1 MLHYI
6 LQTIAFQLFFLL
18 IYDVFLKRE
27 TFFNWNRAYLLATSL
42 LSLVLPFIRIDRF
55 SQVIPQEYVVNLP
68 QVVIGKLS
76 TPEVAPIN
84 LGDIPATEPS
94 IWSWE
99 LLLYTGMVMALIIF
113 LLKMGKLAV
122 MIHKNPKHWKGNL
135 LIVKLIKSS
144 KAFSFFHYIF
154 LGEKLPTSD
163 QVSILKHEQVHVEQ
177 KHTLDLLYFEA
188 LRIVFWFNP
197 LVYMYQNR
205 IAELHEFIADA
216 KAVKYQNKGD
226 YYENLL
232 SQVFETQNLSF
243 INPFFKKSLI
253 KKRIVMLSKHPS
265 KQKQLLKYALLIPM
279 VLGMLVYT
287 STSAQGNTNYQE
299 DIGDKDLKEKYYD
312 EIVDMKK
319 QGASFQDLYEKFI
332 SITYNEKYI
341 QTREEYYK
349 AKAFWRLMSEGIDG
363 ENVNFTLKKNQRYA
377 KIQKRTYEEYL
388 KHKKTDEAKINW
400 ENSVHGGD
408 LRLVVENHDNY
419 TQEEQKRFTK
429 KMDMLHSDDWWK
441 QLIIT
446 DGVTTKIIP
455 KPTKTTSLNS
465 NNSIPIAYKEGNLD
479 IEVPFA
485 VIEQVPVYPGCENLP
500 QSEQKKCMAKE
511 VSKYVAKN
519 FNTSLAKGLNLTGR
533 QRISVIFKIGKEG
546 KVTGVRARAPH
557 PELEQE
563 AIRVI
568 NGLPEMKPGMHKG
581 KPVIVPYSLP
591 IVFQVKDDASEQTT
605 TPLIEKMI
613 AMRKQVEIQGNVSD
627 EEQKGFDLLFKTVTG
642 KEFDPKLVE
651 AVQTYISKKEKTKL
665 IQRIS
670 EVFEQIQIQGNVSNA
685 EEEALKGFLIL
696 VTNNGLNN
704 PELEEGMKLVEIP
717 YAVIEQVPV
726 FSGCGALPKE
736 EQKKCTTDKIT
747 QYVSNNFNTKLGNS
761 LGLEGRIRIS
771 TMFKINKEGY
781 VEGIRARAPHPDL
794 EKETIRVISS
804 LPQMQP
810 GMHEGKVITVPYS
823 LPIVFEVKG
832 NSKEEKST
840 SQNDNDEIIEKYYK
854 QILKMEKQGAT
865 LMQVSDKYILQTN
878 AYILSKTDYAKTRAY
893 VKYMHD
899 RILEKQI
906 REGANPKGLKGLLD
920 KQKTYKEYLEHKK
933 TQKAKDNW
941 EAYTPEGVIKLMV
954 GDLNNMTTEERRR
967 YDDKKTYLD
976 NDEYPF
982 YKFLI
987 SDGLDTKVLVNE
999 KKEKKFNKKK

>member
-1 MLHYI
+1 MLHYL

-42 LSLVLPFIRIDRF
+42 LALVLPFIKVDRF

-84 LGDIPATEPS
+84 LGDIPAAEPS

-99 LLLYTGMVMALIIF
+99 LLLYAGMVVALIIF

-154 LGEKLPTSD
+154 LGEKLPASD

-177 KHTLDLLYFEA
+177 KHTLDLLYFEV

-265 KQKQLLKYALLIPM
+265 KQKQLLKYALLIPV

-287 STSAQGNTNYQE
+287 STNAQENTNHQ
-299 DIGDKDLKEKYYD
+299 DIGDKDLKEKYYH
-312 EIVDMKK
+312 EIVDLKK
-319 QGASFQDLYEKFI
+319 QGASFQNLFEKFFNA
-332 SITYNEKYI
+332 TYDEKYI
-341 QTREEYYK
+341 QTRENYYK
-349 AKAFWRLMSEGIDG
+349 AKAFWRLMSEGIDS
-363 ENVNFTLKKNQRYA
+363 EDMNFALTNKSYAEIQNQ
-377 KIQKRTYEEYL
+377 TYEEYL
-388 KHKKTDEAKINW
+388 EFKKTDKAKDSWLNHEVDGVLKLIVGDFKNMTLEE
-400 ENSVHGGD
+400 ENQRKYLLKTLLD
-408 LRLVVENHDNY
+408 KNNNY
-419 TQEEQKRFTK
+419 DK
-429 KMDMLHSDDWWK
+429 
-441 QLIIT
+441 LIIT
-446 DGVTTKIIP
+446 DGVMSTILGTEDISP
-455 KPTKTTSLNS
+455 SNS
-465 NNSIPIAYKEGNLD
+465 SEKVAHTQEQLD

-485 VIEQVPVYPGCENLP
+485 VIEQVPMYPGCENLS
-500 QSEQKKCMAKE
+500 QNEQKKCMTNE

-519 FNTSLAKGLNLTGR
+519 FNTSLAKGLKLTGR
-533 QRISVIFKIGKEG
+533 QRISVIFKVNKKGKI
-546 KVTGVRARAPH
+546 TGVRARAPH

-563 AIRVI
+563 AIRVV

-670 EVFEQIQIQGNVSNA
+670 EVFEQIQVQGNVSNA

-696 VTNNGLNN
+696 VTDNGLNN
-704 PELEEGMKLVEIP
+704 PELEGGMKLVEIP
-717 YAVIEQVPV
+717 FGVVEKVPV
-726 FSGCGALPKE
+726 YPGCNGENNKE
-736 EQKKCTTDKIT
+736 NKECTTIAISEHVK
-747 QYVSNNFNTKLGNS
+747 VNFNTKLCKS
-761 LGLEGRIRIS
+761 LGLEGRIKIN
-771 TMFKINKEGY
+771 TIFKINKEGN
-781 VEGIRARAPHPDL
+781 VEQVRARAPHPDL
-794 EKETIRVISS
+794 EKEAIRVISS

-810 GMHEGKVITVPYS
+810 GIHDGKTVNVPYS
-823 LPIVFEVKG
+823 LPIVFEV
-832 NSKEEKST
+832 
-840 SQNDNDEIIEKYYK
+840 
-854 QILKMEKQGAT
+854 
-865 LMQVSDKYILQTN
+865 
-878 AYILSKTDYAKTRAY
+878 
-893 VKYMHD
+893 
-899 RILEKQI
+899 
-906 REGANPKGLKGLLD
+906 
-920 KQKTYKEYLEHKK
+920 
-933 TQKAKDNW
+933 
-941 EAYTPEGVIKLMV
+941 V
-954 GDLNNMTTEERRR
+954 GDKK
-967 YDDKKTYLD
+967 DK
-976 NDEYPF
+976 N
-982 YKFLI
+982 
-987 SDGLDTKVLVNE
+987 
-999 KKEKKFNKKK
+999 